1 MRTTNND
8 GTTGG
13 GMQSESKGGGEG
25 AGEDG
30 GQHIDDHSE
39 AGLERG
45 LEGSKSLPAMLRGML
60 EKVESKIG
68 AGDLKA
74 LGDYLKL
81 VQMLKELEENEPKE
95 IRVTW
100 TEPPPGSSSEK

>member
-1 MRTTNND
+1 MKINRNATT
-8 GTTGG
+8 
-13 GMQSESKGGGEG
+13 EG
-25 AGEDG
+25 AKQSGGQESGRDG
-30 GQHIDDHSE
+30 GRQISHSSE
-39 AGLERG
+39 GGLESG
-45 LEGSKSLPAMLRGML
+45 LEGVKSLPAMLRGML

-81 VQMLKELEENEPKE
+81 VQMLRELEEDEPKE